1 MKNIMENTKFPFME
15 DAIQEEI
22 GDHNLK
28 FIEEG
33 LSFPKNGNI
42 FDEVMGTPAA
52 GDFLLAEKDIFM
64 YMTSS
69 RRV

>member
-1 MKNIMENTKFPFME
+1 ME
-15 DAIQEEI
+15 DAIPEEEI
-22 GDHNLK
+22 GDRNLK
-28 FIEEG
+28 FIEEEG

-52 GDFLLAEKDIFM
+52 GDFLLSRKRYFYVYDW
-64 YMTSS
+64 SS